1 MKLTLLCGETVLLR
15 TYLRREL
22 GLSTNALKRLKFRED
37 GITVNGTHVTVR
49 YLLQPGDVVAL
60 DTDDRRDTDVRAEGA
75 FSSVEPADLPLTVV
89 YEDACITVCDKPGD
103 MPTHP
108 SHGHLC
114 DTAANALAFRARKRG
129 DDAYVFR
136 PVNRLD
142 RNTSGLFLSANDF
155 LSSGKLGRQMR
166 EGRIHKT
173 YLCILCGVPACPEG
187 TVDAPIAR
195 AGVGT
200 MMRVVRGDG
209 APAVTDYRVAE
220 VSPDGRYCLCVV
232 RPRTGRTHQIRV
244 HMAHLGCPLLGDE
257 IYGETSPLLCR
268 HALHACRLEFDHP
281 ADGRRLVFT
290 SAMPQDMAGAFRTL
304 FLPAGSSA
312 VQKNDG

>member
-1 MKLTLLCGETVLLR
+1 MKRTSRCEETVLLR
-15 TYLRREL
+15 TYLLREY

-37 GITVNGTHVTVR
+37 GISVNGKRVTVR
-49 YLLQPGDVVAL
+49 YLLQPGDLVEL
-60 DTDDRRDTDVRAEGA
+60 DTDDRRDTDVKTEGE
-75 FSSVEPADLPLTVV
+75 FSSVAPVELPLHVV

-114 DTAANALAFRARKRG
+114 DTAANALAFRALKRG
-129 DDAYVFR
+129 DSAYVFR

-142 RNTSGLFLSANDF
+142 RNTSGLFLCANDF
-155 LSSGKLGRQMR
+155 LSSGKLGRQLR
-166 EGRIHKT
+166 EGRIRKT

-187 TVDAPIAR
+187 TVDAPIVR
-195 AGVGT
+195 ADVGT

-209 APAVTDYRVAE
+209 APAVTDYRVAA
-220 VSPDGRYCLCVV
+220 VSPDGKYSLCVV

-257 IYGETSPLLCR
+257 IYGDVSPLLCR

-281 ADGRRLVFT
+281 ADGRRMVFT
-290 SAMPQDMAGAFRTL
+290 SAMPQDMADACRTL
-304 FLPAGSSA
+304 FL
-312 VQKNDG
+312 KT